1 MNEEQLQSITKELAD
16 VINYA
21 ETHLAHDGSGHG
33 FDHAQCVARLAQE
46 ILLHTEEVV
55 DATVVLAACY
65 LHDTIDDKV
74 VADVEGATED
84 LRDFLDTQG
93 LSSDQ
98 VLEILLIID
107 NLSFSKQ
114 YFGNSLELPLSGQIV
129 QDADRLEALGAMG
142 LMRTAY
148 FGGYSGHPLY
158 DPAIKPKTFT
168 SKAEYRQG
176 TTVINHIYEKLFLL
190 VDMMNTPY
198 GKQEGQRRK
207 AFMEDFLT
215 EFYQEWGVKKE

>member
-1 MNEEQLQSITKELAD
+1 MNEEQLQTVTTRIVEIID
-16 VINYA
+16 YA
-21 ETHLAHDGSGHG
+21 KKHLAHDGSGHG
-33 FDHAQCVARLAQE
+33 FDHAQRVAHLAQK
-46 ILLHTEEVV
+46 ILLNTKETV

-84 LRDFLDTQG
+84 LREFLETQG

-98 VLEILLIID
+98 VLEILFIID

-176 TTVINHIYEKLFLL
+176 TTVINHVYEKLFLL
-190 VDMMNTPY
+190 VDMMNTAY
-198 GKQEGQRRK
+198 GKEEGQRRK
-207 AFMEDFLT
+207 AFMEDFLK
-215 EFYQEWGVKKE
+215 EFYQEWEI

>member
-1 MNEEQLQSITKELAD
+1 MNEEQLQTVTTRIVEIID
-16 VINYA
+16 YA
-21 ETHLAHDGSGHG
+21 KKHLAHDGSGHG
-33 FDHAQCVARLAQE
+33 FDHAQRVAHLAQK
-46 ILLHTEEVV
+46 ILLNTKEAV

-84 LRDFLDTQG
+84 LREFLETQG

-98 VLEILLIID
+98 VLEILFIID

-176 TTVINHIYEKLFLL
+176 TTVINHVYEKLFLL
-190 VDMMNTPY
+190 VDMMNTAY
-198 GKQEGQRRK
+198 GKEEGQRRK
-207 AFMEDFLT
+207 AFMEDFLK
-215 EFYQEWGVKKE
+215 EFYQEWEI

>member
-1 MNEEQLQSITKELAD
+1 MNEEQLQTVATRIVEIID
-16 VINYA
+16 YA
-21 ETHLAHDGSGHG
+21 KKHLAHDGSGHG
-33 FDHAQCVARLAQE
+33 FDHAQRVAHLAQK
-46 ILLHTEEVV
+46 ILLNTKETV

-84 LRDFLDTQG
+84 LREFLETQG

-98 VLEILLIID
+98 VLEILFIID

-176 TTVINHIYEKLFLL
+176 TTVINHVYEKLFLL
-190 VDMMNTPY
+190 VDMMNTAY
-198 GKQEGQRRK
+198 GKEEGQRRK
-207 AFMEDFLT
+207 AFMEDFLK
-215 EFYQEWGVKKE
+215 EFYQEWEI

>member
-1 MNEEQLQSITKELAD
+1 MNEEQLQTVTTRIVEIID
-16 VINYA
+16 YA
-21 ETHLAHDGSGHG
+21 KKHLAHDGSGHG
-33 FDHAQCVARLAQE
+33 FDHAQRVAHLAQK
-46 ILLHTEEVV
+46 ILLNTKETV

-84 LRDFLDTQG
+84 LREFLETQG

-98 VLEILLIID
+98 VLEILFIID

-176 TTVINHIYEKLFLL
+176 TTVINHVYEKLFLL
-190 VDMMNTPY
+190 VDMMNTAC
-198 GKQEGQRRK
+198 GKEEGQRRK
-207 AFMEDFLT
+207 AFMEDFLK
-215 EFYQEWGVKKE
+215 EFYQEWEI